1 MPKRNLFWKLELY
14 FIFLALNCCFGL
26 KLQKY
31 FLWTDIENVT
41 WYLHFC
47 HAISIQYTLGI
58 EAKNYMIKSTLNWLD
73 LISVE
78 KTCQTATV
86 DKDNCT
92 FSVVYS

>member
-58 EAKNYMIKSTLNWLD
+58 EAKKLYDQIDSK
-73 LISVE
+73 LIGSNIYW
-78 KTCQTATV
+78 KNMA
-86 DKDNCT
+86 DSNDR
-92 FSVVYS
+92 